1 MNEKEESIG
10 DNPFQPKWEVFLKTV
25 YFKEIQRLVEKY
37 PEKRS
42 LEVDFKKIEEFDFEL
57 ADELLANP
65 DYLLSA
71 AQQAIKEIDVP
82 ALELEEFT
90 PHIRIFNLPKEST
103 PVLRNISSKHLGK
116 LITVEGIVKQM
127 TDVLPKLSI
136 AVWECRHCG
145 NTYHIPQEKQIEK
158 KPVMCEC
165 KHREFNLVEEQ
176 SNFMDYQK
184 IQIQEPLELLKGSEQ
199 ATSLDIYVSDDL
211 VNRIAP
217 GDRTKITGML
227 RLIPPK
233 EKKIVYGRYIEAT
246 HLEETAREYDEVEI
260 TPEEEQKIKEMAS
273 DPKIYETLTQSI
285 APAIYG
291 HETIKEAVALQ
302 LFGGV
307 KKALPNDQKIR
318 GNIHVLVIGDPGTA
332 KSQLLQAANKIA
344 PKSVYVSGKSSS
356 GVGLCV
362 APETI
367 ILNDNGF
374 KEIKDYVETN
384 FSEEKAVEE
393 LPGAFSNKFNE
404 KNYCLD
410 EKMKISQGNVSRI
423 WRIKA
428 PKKMFHIKTQFGKE
442 IELTPNTSLI
452 RLKEN
457 KIEWIKSSE
466 LKENDFIA
474 CSRFLPEGKIKNIKT
489 ILFLKDNNIKIAA
502 NLAEEFNEISNIL
515 IEKRKYS
522 SLQEIA
528 KKLGKSRE
536 TIYSWRNQKHHHGMP
551 LKKFI
556 LLAIEAGYDL
566 EKLSEKINY
575 CFNYHGKEI
584 KIPKFIDEKEIAYLA
599 GLILGDGNIQESS
612 KTASIRIFSADKEI
626 LQEIDRIV
634 SKHFD
639 LIPEK
644 IDDGKRVPARR
655 IKFKIFAEIMKAF
668 GLNSKKN
675 EIKIS
680 HLASEMNNEVLAA
693 LLQGLFDTDGY
704 VTNPKRKGST
714 HIGLS
719 TISKKLAQTTQL
731 SLLKFGIQSK
741 VRLRKKAGTIAKGKN
756 ITVTSRFDQYYL
768 EIRGKENHLKFN
780 EKIGFK
786 LERKKNALN
795 KIISKVKKSNPNLDI
810 IPIKH
815 KGMHYTRESISKKKN
830 KNILEHALA
839 ESDIYW
845 EKITEKKEFT
855 PEYKFVYDFSIEE
868 NHNFIG
874 NGFFVHNTAS
884 AVKDDFGEGGWTL
897 KAGALV
903 LASGGAAF
911 IDEFD
916 KMEPEDRSAMHEAM
930 EQGMVSVAKAGM
942 VTRFKTDTSIL
953 AAANPKYSRF
963 DPFQSFIEQINLPP
977 TLISRFDLFFML
989 RDVLDRTKDTEI
1001 ADHILQTHRVGE
1013 IMRQELTKKSK
1024 KEHEEISE
1032 MKEKITPKIDVEM
1045 LKKYV
1050 AYARQNIFPAMTKKA
1065 IETISTFYVDLR
1077 ESGRKEGAYAA
1088 THRQLEGLVRLSE
1101 ASARV
1106 RLSDKVTE
1114 EDTSRAIRLF
1124 KTSMQELVTDPETGR
1139 IDVDIITSGRTHTQ
1153 LNNIKTILAII
1164 KSKAIELDMVPIEEV
1179 IEEAKTQGIESEAVR
1194 ETIIKLEKA
1203 GDIYK
1208 PRHGFVKP
1216 TQK

>member
-1 MNEKEESIG
+1 MSQEESFG
-10 DNPFQPKWEVFLKTV
+10 DNPFQPKWEIFLKSV
-25 YFKEIQRLVEKY
+25 YLKEIQRLVEKY

-42 LEVDFKKIEEFDFEL
+42 LEIDFKKIEEFDFEL

-65 DYLLSA
+65 DYLISA
-71 AQQAIKEIDVP
+71 AEDAVKEIDVP
-82 ALELEEFT
+82 ALELEDFA
-90 PHIRIFNLPKEST
+90 PHIRIFNLPKDAI
-103 PVLRNISSKHLGK
+103 PILRNISSKHLGK
-116 LITVEGIVKQM
+116 LISVEGIIKQM
-127 TDVLPKLSI
+127 TDVLPKLKI

-145 NTYHIPQEKQIEK
+145 NTYKIFQDTQKEK
-158 KPVMCEC
+158 KPVLCEC

-199 ATSLDIYVSDDL
+199 ATNLDVYVSDDL
-211 VNRIAP
+211 VNKIAP
-217 GDRTKITGML
+217 GDRTKITGVL

-233 EKKIVYGRYIEAT
+233 EKKIIYGRYLEAN
-246 HLEETAREYDEVEI
+246 HLEETAKDYDEVEI
-260 TPEEEQKIKEMAS
+260 TLEEEQKIKEMAA
-273 DPKIYETLTQSI
+273 DPKIYNILTESI

-307 KKALPNDQKIR
+307 KKDLPNEQKIR
-318 GNIHVLVIGDPGTA
+318 GNVHVLVIGDPGTA

-367 ILNDNGF
+367 VLNDAGF
-374 KEIKDYVETN
+374 KEIKNYVETN

-404 KNYCLD
+404 KNYCLN
-410 EKMKISQGNVSRI
+410 EKMKISQGTVSRI

-457 KIEWIKSSE
+457 KIKWIKSLE
-466 LKENDFIA
+466 LQENDFIA
-474 CSRFLPEGKIKNIKT
+474 CPRFLPEGRKKNIKT
-489 ILFLKDNNIKIAA
+489 ILFLKDNNIKIAGNFA
-502 NLAEEFNEISNIL
+502 KEFKEISNKL
-515 IEKRKYS
+515 IKNKKYS
-522 SLQEIA
+522 SLQEIS
-528 KKLGKSRE
+528 KKFGKSRE

-556 LLAIEAGYDL
+556 MLASEAEYDL
-566 EKLSEKINY
+566 EKLSKKINY
-575 CFNYHGKEI
+575 CFNYHGKKI
-584 KIPKFIDEKEIAYLA
+584 KIPKFIDDKELAYLA
-599 GLILGDGNIQESS
+599 GLILGDGSIQESN
-612 KTASIRIFSADKEI
+612 KTASIRIFNSDEEI
-626 LQEIDRIV
+626 LKEVDRIV
-634 SKHFD
+634 SKHFE
-639 LIPEK
+639 LNPEK
-644 IDDGKRVPARR
+644 INDGKRVPARR

-668 GLNSKKN
+668 GINAKKN

-680 HLASEMNNEVLAA
+680 HLASEMNNEVLAC

-704 VTNPKRKGST
+704 VSNPKGKCST
-714 HIGLS
+714 HIGLT

-741 VRLRKKAGTIAKGKN
+741 IRLRKKAGTIAKGKK
-756 ITVTSRFDQYYL
+756 ITVTSKFNQYSL

-786 LERKKNALN
+786 LERKKNALK
-795 KIISKVKKSNPNLDI
+795 KIISKVKKSNTNLDI
-810 IPIKH
+810 IPIKN
-815 KGMHYTRESISKKKN
+815 KEMNYTRESISKKKN
-830 KNILEHALA
+830 KNILEQTLA

-845 EKITEKKEFT
+845 EKIIEKKEFK
-855 PEYKFVYDFSIEE
+855 PKYEFVYDFSIEE

-874 NGFFVHNTAS
+874 NGFFIHNTAS

-916 KMEPEDRSAMHEAM
+916 KMETEDRSAMHEAM
-930 EQGMVSVAKAGM
+930 EQGMVSVAKAGI

-963 DPFQSFIEQINLPP
+963 DPFQPFIEQINLPP

-989 RDVLDRTKDTEI
+989 RDVLDKTKDTEI
-1001 ADHILQTHRVGE
+1001 ANHILQTHRVGE
-1013 IMRQELTKKSK
+1013 IIRQQKHRKIKKSDD
-1024 KEHEEISE
+1024 EVEE
-1032 MKEKITPKIDVEM
+1032 MKEKITPKIDSEM

-1050 AYARQNIFPAMTKKA
+1050 AYARQKIFPAMTKKA
-1065 IETISTFYVDLR
+1065 IETISEFYVNLR

-1106 RLSDKVTE
+1106 RLSDKATE
-1114 EDTSRAIRLF
+1114 EDAYRAIKLF
-1124 KTSMQELVTDPETGR
+1124 KTSMQELVTDPETGK

-1153 LNNIKTILAII
+1153 LNNLKTILSII
-1164 KSKAIELDMVPIEEV
+1164 KSKAQEIDSIPVEEL
-1179 IEEAKTQGIESEAVR
+1179 IEEAKTQGIESETVR
-1194 ETIIKLEKA
+1194 EIIQKLEKT